1 MDVRNLKDTVATG
14 TPDSTPPDREKD
26 NRELLADA
34 LGGVPVF
41 GKLLARMVTQRRWT
55 PILVIAGLF
64 WLFVAYP
71 LMVPWLA
78 AKLLNAG
85 ALGSWHQ
92 PYAEDVRTA
101 FRVEELADQVAR
113 EGNQRLDYFQVVEVT
128 GRSANQPY
136 SYSFS
141 VVPGQRIRIRKEE
154 AALHSLDPAA
164 CPVPRDLLRREA
176 PLFMLLAQDLELMT
190 LNNGSLPQSVEIT
203 SAQWE
208 ALRPR
213 LDAGR
218 LAIHIVPVKEL
229 AALDCEALKAD
240 IRLTV
245 EVFKTLIPRTGA
257 ASLPAGG

>member
-1 MDVRNLKDTVATG
+1 MATG
-14 TPDSTPPDREKD
+14 APESPLPDRDKD

-34 LGGVPVF
+34 VGGVPVF

-64 WLFVAYP
+64 LMFVVYP

-78 AKLLNAG
+78 AKYLNAG
-85 ALGSWHQ
+85 FLGGWHQ

-101 FRVEELADQVAR
+101 FRVEELADRVAR

-141 VVPGQRIRIRKEE
+141 VAPGQRIRIRKEE
-154 AALHSLDPAA
+154 AALHSLDPVA
-164 CPVPRDLLRREA
+164 CAVPRELLRREA
-176 PLFMLLAQDLELMT
+176 PLFTLQAQDLELMV

-218 LAIHIVPVKEL
+218 LAIHIMPVEAL

-245 EVFKTLIPRTGA
+245 EVFKDLVPRTGKA
-257 ASLPAGG
+257 AGPKGD

>member
-1 MDVRNLKDTVATG
+1 MATG
-14 TPDSTPPDREKD
+14 TQESPQPDRDKD

-34 LGGVPVF
+34 VGGVPVF
-41 GKLLARMVTQRRWT
+41 GKLLARMVTQRRWM

-64 WLFVAYP
+64 WLFVVYP

-78 AKLLNAG
+78 AMYLNAG
-85 ALGSWHQ
+85 VLGSWHQ
-92 PYAEDVRTA
+92 TYAEGVRTA
-101 FRVEELADQVAR
+101 FRVEELADRVAR

-141 VVPGQRIRIRKEE
+141 VAPDQRIRIRKEE
-154 AALHSLDPAA
+154 AALHSLDPVA

-176 PLFMLLAQDLELMT
+176 PLFTLRAQDLQLMV

-203 SAQWE
+203 SAQWD

-218 LAIHIVPVKEL
+218 LAIHIAPVKEL
-229 AALDCEALKAD
+229 AALECEALKAD

-245 EVFKTLIPRTGA
+245 EVFKDLVPRTKA
-257 ASLPAGG
+257 PASVNGG